1 MSKLEHV
8 ILESI
13 RTTGSFRFSSDAKQK
28 KDELEAINNLIAGG
42 LIVKTAESIGY
53 INGYAN

>member
-13 RTTGSFRFSSDAKQK
+13 RTTGRFRFSSDSHQRL
-28 KDELEAINNLIAGG
+28 DELEAINNLIASG

-53 INGYAN
+53 INGYAI